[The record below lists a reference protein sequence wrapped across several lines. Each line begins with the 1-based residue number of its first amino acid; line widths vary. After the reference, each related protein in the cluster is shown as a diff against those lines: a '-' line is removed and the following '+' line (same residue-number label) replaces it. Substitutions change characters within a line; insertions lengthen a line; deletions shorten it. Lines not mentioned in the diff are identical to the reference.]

1 MKTKYACRG
10 LISLYGSF
18 HNNRTISSTN
28 LHVKNCRWG
37 GGKEKEPRLQKQL
50 AKIIDALFDICSYL
64 HTTTLLLH
72 VILV

>member
-37 GGKEKEPRLQKQL
+37 GEGKR
-50 AKIIDALFDICSYL
+50 AKTSKAIGENY
-64 HTTTLLLH
+64 
-72 VILV
+72 